1 MLPKSNRYCG
11 GFTLLEVMLV
21 VVISVTA
28 MMFAVPAFKK
38 AQARAQYMDA
48 SGVLLELANATNML
62 AEEYPSLN
70 ISGNFSANST
80 YTGTSEPVIN
90 SVARAI
96 DWMQFRDRKYLSKV
110 KFVSGKYK
118 GYTYAF
124 STQGNANCGSGCTEP
139 NAVACMANAYHAL
152 DAYKCVWVSKTD
164 SALHNKETN

>member
-48 SGVLLELANATNML
+48 SGVLLELANATKML
-62 AEEYPSLN
+62 IEENPDLRIPSMSFGSNTSFTTEPATLN
-70 ISGNFSANST
+70 
-80 YTGTSEPVIN
+80 GTTAS
-90 SVARAI
+90 R
-96 DWMQFRDRKYLSKV
+96 WMQVRNYLSKV

-124 STQGNANCGSGCTEP
+124 STQGDANCGPSCTQQ
-139 NAVACMANAYHAL
+139 NAVACMANEYHTL
-152 DAYKCVWVSKTD
+152 DAYKCVWVSRKD
-164 SALHNKETN
+164 SALHNNETK